1 MDFSICLY
9 GFTSEKRSYA
19 YFHEFRILELAF
31 EEQPPRAK
39 KGQRTALF
47 QRLRSFS
54 ILRIFSLSFFF
65 SYFFP
70 IILYRVFFSTTLD
83 KLWYDHFFF
92 FYFPTRFIFFFILIP
107 AEVTIEAHMFSG
119 PFVLRCFTTETSYKL
134 RETSK
139 EIFLASF
146 WFFFEKNIT
155 NFARRIVVSDS
166 ERSKILQVKIQI
178 VHSENVS
185 VRSKEGRGCRAN

>member
-70 IILYRVFFSTTLD
+70 IILYRVFFFHDSGQALIRS
-83 KLWYDHFFF
+83 FFLLLF
-92 FYFPTRFIFFFILIP
+92 PHLFYFLFYFNTRRSHYRS
-107 AEVTIEAHMFSG
+107 AH
-119 PFVLRCFTTETSYKL
+119 VLRTLCSSLFYYRNL
-134 RETSK
+134 
-139 EIFLASF
+139 
-146 WFFFEKNIT
+146 
-155 NFARRIVVSDS
+155 V
-166 ERSKILQVKIQI
+166 
-178 VHSENVS
+178 
-185 VRSKEGRGCRAN
+185 

>member
-1 MDFSICLY
+1 MPT
-9 GFTSEKRSYA
+9 FTSLESWNWRLRNSLLVQKKAKEQHCFNAWDHSRSYA
-19 YFHEFRILELAF
+19 FFLS
-31 EEQPPRAK
+31 
-39 KGQRTALF
+39 LF
-47 QRLRSFS
+47 FLVIFFQSFY
-54 ILRIFSLSFFF
+54 I
-65 SYFFP
+65 
-70 IILYRVFFSTTLD
+70 VCFFSTTLD

-178 VHSENVS
+178 IHSENVS